1 MSAPNNT
8 TPTVATPS
16 TIASAAA
23 AAAESARRKDTLN
36 EKITELLELLPPAL
50 FADTRER
57 STGTK
62 DGRPNKGQVLSKAV
76 DYIGQL
82 QEAVDA
88 RNREEVALALAL
100 RAQQQQ
106 NGSPADAA
114 QVAQATVAEEMLAS
128 VGVGPLA
135 EKWVETGE

>member
-1 MSAPNNT
+1 MSTPNTT

-106 NGSPADAA
+106 QQQQNGSPSAAA

-135 EKWVETGE
+135 EK